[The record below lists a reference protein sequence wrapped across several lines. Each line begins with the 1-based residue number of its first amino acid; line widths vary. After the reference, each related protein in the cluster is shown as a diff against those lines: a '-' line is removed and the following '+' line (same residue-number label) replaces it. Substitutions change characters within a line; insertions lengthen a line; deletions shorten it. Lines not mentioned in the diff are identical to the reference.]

1 MIVNRKAGDATM
13 MNGLIPGMVLAH
25 LGGQTT
31 RTDGFEKRDFCR
43 VMMRK
48 HLKPNL
54 QSVLK
59 LAG

>member
-1 MIVNRKAGDATM
+1 M